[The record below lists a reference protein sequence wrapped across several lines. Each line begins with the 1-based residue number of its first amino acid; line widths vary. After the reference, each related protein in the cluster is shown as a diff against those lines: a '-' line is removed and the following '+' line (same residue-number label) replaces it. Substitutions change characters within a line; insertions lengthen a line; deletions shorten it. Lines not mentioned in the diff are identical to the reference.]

1 MKKFK
6 SKRVIKLRTRDFINT
21 LILEAI
27 VSNLENLG
35 YKVKVTF

>member
-1 MKKFK
+1 MKSK

-27 VSNLENLG
+27 VNNLESLG
-35 YKVKVTF
+35 YKVRVTF

>member
-1 MKKFK
+1 MKKIK
-6 SKRVIKLRTRDFINT
+6 SKRVIKLRTSDFINT

>member
-1 MKKFK
+1 MKSK
-6 SKRVIKLRTRDFINT
+6 SKRVIRLRVRDFMNT